1 MTEPATKFVMEEQGE
16 FPTTPERELW
26 LAVIE
31 RALKDY
37 CFFFDKLL
45 NTGNGQVIR
54 YEQLKTAQRNV
65 FNIKAIA
72 EFNRLCWFL
81 FEKASQ
87 PFNLQFL
94 CDHLYDD
101 SQGMTDYIRKQATQQ
116 FKLHFLQQEKKEQF
130 VAILAFIKET
140 TNVDEVHPASFV
152 SSLKYKRY
160 RNVP

>member
-1 MTEPATKFVMEEQGE
+1 MSDHRIKFMMDEEGE

-45 NTGNGQVIR
+45 NTGNGQLIR
-54 YEQLKTAQRNV
+54 WEELASSQRKV

-81 FEKASQ
+81 FEKSAC

-116 FKLHFLQQEKKEQF
+116 FKLHFLEQEKKEQF

-140 TNVDEVHPASFV
+140 TNVEEVHPATFV
-152 SSLKYKRY
+152 SSLKFKRY

>member
-1 MTEPATKFVMEEQGE
+1 MSDQPKKFTMDEEGE

-45 NTGNGQVIR
+45 NTGNGQLIR
-54 YEQLKTAQRNV
+54 YEQLAVSQRNV

-81 FEKASQ
+81 FEKVPS
-87 PFNLQFL
+87 PFNLSFL

-101 SQGMTDYIRKQATQQ
+101 SQGMTDYIREQAAKQ
-116 FKLHFLQQEKKEQF
+116 FKLHFLEQEKKEQF

-140 TNVDEVHPASFV
+140 TNVEQVHPADFV